1 LNEINAVKRF
11 ILKIINN
18 MTAIIDKQLLRESLI
33 DLVATEPDF
42 VRELIA
48 EIDIYLKKSE
58 GQSLEEIT
66 FKIFN
71 KYDDV
76 FKALA

>member
-66 FKIFN
+66 FKIYN

>member
-1 LNEINAVKRF
+1 
-11 ILKIINN
+11 
-18 MTAIIDKQLLRESLI
+18 MTGIIDKQLLRKSLI
-33 DLVATEPDF
+33 DLVATKPDF

-48 EIDIYLKKSE
+48 EIGAHLKKSE
-58 GQSLEEIT
+58 EQHFEEIIHET
-66 FKIFN
+66 FN